1 MMQDNV
7 VSVQLLGRNY
17 QLKCLASESE
27 RLVEAANYLNKKMQV
42 LNSNNVG
49 YEKTAVLAGL
59 DICCELL
66 RLQATTA
73 EQIQAVEQRLQ
84 HLSNKVEE
92 SVQQARVLTTAQ
104 SFGEQQQL
112 EL

>member
-1 MMQDNV
+1 MVQDNIV
-7 VSVQLLGRNY
+7 NVQLLGRNY
-17 QLKCLASESE
+17 QLKCIASESD
-27 RLVEAANYLNKKMQV
+27 RLIQAAAYFNQKMQA

-73 EQIQAVEQRLQ
+73 EQILVVEQRLQ
-84 HLSNKVEE
+84 HLSDRVEE
-92 SVQQARVLTTAQ
+92 SVQQARVLTTTQ
-104 SFGEQQQL
+104 SIGEQQQL